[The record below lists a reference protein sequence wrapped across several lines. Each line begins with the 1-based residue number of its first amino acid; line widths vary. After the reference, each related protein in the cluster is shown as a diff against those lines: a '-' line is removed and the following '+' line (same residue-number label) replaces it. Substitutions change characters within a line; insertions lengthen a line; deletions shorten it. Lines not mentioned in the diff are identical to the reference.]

1 VLDEAPYRRNI
12 PVALAF
18 HSLEVERSAGRERD
32 NGAAAVVLVAR
43 VVVGVADVTSASI
56 IGASAMR
63 ESGEKIREAELLMLN
78 DPDRYSRK
86 IRMEDLDLAVEVQ

>member
-1 VLDEAPYRRNI
+1 
-12 PVALAF
+12 
-18 HSLEVERSAGRERD
+18 
-32 NGAAAVVLVAR
+32 
-43 VVVGVADVTSASI
+43 
-56 IGASAMR
+56 MR